1 MRDAADPRVRRWKGD
16 HSVYRP
22 AAIPSLAVTI
32 LWGQTASASPHAWP
46 QTPMVPTGALQYFSF
61 YNFWVS
67 PNDIKPSSGYGW
79 NWTEI
84 SSWMN
89 LPTVD
94 PIALESDCWLAQWK
108 QGTHSYI
115 MCASC

>member
-1 MRDAADPRVRRWKGD
+1 
-16 HSVYRP
+16 
-22 AAIPSLAVTI
+22 
-32 LWGQTASASPHAWP
+32 
-46 QTPMVPTGALQYFSF
+46 MVPTGALQYFSF

-94 PIALESDCWLAQWK
+94 PIALESDCWLEQWK

-115 MCASC
+115 MCANCLPFYWKLDDSIFVDGGCLLAGGTSRVCSASHAPTSTVPRYP

>member
-1 MRDAADPRVRRWKGD
+1 
-16 HSVYRP
+16 
-22 AAIPSLAVTI
+22 
-32 LWGQTASASPHAWP
+32 
-46 QTPMVPTGALQYFSF
+46 MVLTGALQYFSF

-67 PNDIKPSSGYGW
+67 PNDIKPGSGYGW

-94 PIALESDCWLAQWK
+94 PIALESDCWLEQWQ

-115 MCASC
+115 MCANCLPFYWKSYKTHFR